1 MKIKKQFL
9 RLSVIALVLI
19 AALAFTTRA
28 PFGNEFEIS
37 KNMEIFV
44 NLYKTLNTNYVDEL
58 DPSRLMRTGIDAMMH
73 SLDPYTNYITE
84 AQIESY
90 RMLTE
95 GSYNGFGAHIEKV
108 RDYVTM
114 IEVYENSP
122 AAKAGLKAGDQIT
135 AIEGRST
142 KGKTPEDI
150 NTIVAGVSG
159 TELELTISR
168 PRKTGKD
175 EEFTVKLAREE
186 VKIPNVPYY
195 GMVSDEIGYIA
206 LTTFTQEAGRNVAKA
221 LNELKDDNENLKGVI
236 FDLRD
241 NGGGLLNEAV
251 NVCNVFIPKGELV
264 VTTKGKVRDWDRA
277 FKTLNPPTDTEIPVV
292 VLINNRSASASE
304 IVSGVIQDYDRG
316 VLLGQ
321 RSYGKGLVQNTVDIG
336 YNSKLKLT
344 TSKYYIP
351 SGRCIQSVE
360 YKNGEPV
367 HIADDKRARFTTR
380 AGRTVL
386 DGGGVAPDA
395 TAGLFEP
402 TPFVKALQ
410 EQFILFDYVT
420 QYVADMDTLAN
431 VKEFHFTQWDDF
443 KAYLQ
448 KRNFQYQTETD
459 KLIEKT
465 LEQAKKDGFEK
476 LVDAANLQQQ
486 LDAAKKAEL
495 EKNKAAIVDLIEK
508 DVASRFHFQNGKIQI
523 GLRNDQ
529 EIKDA
534 IGLLNDPGKYSKL
547 LKK

>member
-1 MKIKKQFL
+1 MKFKRLFF
-9 RLSVIALVLI
+9 RLSIIVFIIFAG
-19 AALAFTTRA
+19 LAFTSRA
-28 PFGNEFEIS
+28 PWGNEFEIS
-37 KNMEIFV
+37 KNIEIFV
-44 NLYKTLNTNYVDEL
+44 NLYKTLNTNYVDDL
-58 DPSRLMRTGIDAMMH
+58 DPSRMMRTGIDAMVN

-95 GSYNGFGAHIEKV
+95 GRYNGFGAHIDLV

-114 IEVYENSP
+114 IEVYEKSP
-122 AAKAGLKAGDQIT
+122 AANAGLKAGDQVI

-142 KGKTPEDI
+142 KGKTPEEI

-159 TELELTISR
+159 TELEITVSR
-168 PRKTGKD
+168 PEKGGKTR
-175 EEFTVKLAREE
+175 EFTVSLAREE
-186 VKIPNVPYY
+186 VKIPNVPYH
-195 GMVSDEIGYIA
+195 GMVSEDIGYIA
-206 LTTFTQEAGRNVAKA
+206 LTTFTQEAGKNVAKA
-221 LNELKDDNENLKGVI
+221 LNDLKDDYELKGLI

-251 NVCNVFIPKGELV
+251 NVCNVFIPKNELV

-277 FKTLNPPTDTEIPVV
+277 FKTLNVPVDTEIPLV
-292 VLINNRSASASE
+292 VLINGKSASASE

-360 YKNGEPV
+360 YKDGEPV
-367 HIADDKRARFTTR
+367 NIPDDKRARFTTR

-386 DGGGVAPDA
+386 DGGGVAPDES
-395 TAGLFEP
+395 AGAAGHAPIVE
-402 TPFVKALQ
+402 ALQ
-410 EQFILFDYVT
+410 NQFLIFDYVT
-420 QYVADMDTLAN
+420 QYVLDMDTLADLKN
-431 VKEFHFTQWDDF
+431 FHFSEWDDF
-443 KAYLQ
+443 KAFLQ
-448 KRNFQYQTETD
+448 KRDFKYQTETD
-459 KLIEKT
+459 KLLDKAA
-465 LEQAKKDGFEK
+465 EQAKKDGYEK
-476 LVDAANLQQQ
+476 EFSAAGLQKQ
-486 LDAAKKAEL
+486 LAEAKKSEL
-495 EKNKAAIVDLIEK
+495 EKNREVIIDRIEK
-508 DVASRFHFQNGKIQI
+508 DIASRFHFQNGKIQI

-529 EIKDA
+529 EIRDA
-534 IGLLNDPGKYSKL
+534 VDLLSDQQKYQKL

>member
-9 RLSVIALVLI
+9 RLSVIALVLT

-58 DPSRLMRTGIDAMMH
+58 DPSRLMRTGIDAMVN

-84 AQIESY
+84 SQIESY

-95 GSYNGFGAHIEKV
+95 GRYNGFGAHIEKV

-114 IEVYENSP
+114 IEIYENSP
-122 AAKAGLKAGDQIT
+122 AAKAGLKAGDQII

-150 NTIVAGVSG
+150 NTIVAGVTG

-175 EEFTVKLAREE
+175 EEFTIKLAREE
-186 VKIPNVPYY
+186 VKIPNVPYS
-195 GMVSDEIGYIA
+195 GMVSDDIGYIA

-221 LNELKDDNENLKGVI
+221 LAELKEDNENLKGVI

-304 IVSGVIQDYDRG
+304 IVSGVLQDYDRG

-336 YNSKLKLT
+336 YNAKLKLT

-360 YKNGEPV
+360 YQDGEPV
-367 HIADDKRARFTTR
+367 NIADDKRARFTTR

-386 DGGGVAPDA
+386 DGGGVAPDI

-420 QYVADMDTLAN
+420 QYVIDMDTLAN
-431 VKEFHFTQWDDF
+431 VQDFHFTQWDDF

-459 KLIEKT
+459 KLLEKT

-476 LVDAANLQQQ
+476 LVDAANLKQQ

-495 EKNKAAIVDLIEK
+495 EKNKAAIIDLIEK
-508 DVASRFHFQNGKIQI
+508 DVASRFRFQNGKIQI

-534 IGLLNDPGKYSKL
+534 IGVLNDPSKYAKL